1 MRIYRDEIAVRDGL
15 SDEVLGIIEDE
26 IDKQLENRKCVTEQA
41 SMDCLIELER
51 TDWFRLED
59 QNHADKLRNEGLWDN
74 NGLTPRGKRMVNHRI
89 IRKKKQNKG
98 GRASLPQSYSKM

>member
-26 IDKQLENRKCVTEQA
+26 IDKQLENCKCVTEQA
-41 SMDCLIELER
+41 LMDCLIELER

-74 NGLTPRGKRMVNHRI
+74 NGLTPRDSGLWI
-89 IRKKKQNKG
+89 DD
-98 GRASLPQSYSKM
+98 A